1 MLKLCGRQHQ
11 RPDMSRKLVMR
22 IYGEKFMFTL
32 MYVAQRQSHLTP
44 VSISKLPH
52 MLSRRISITE
62 RGLCVGKPSMG
73 ISFWPALRM
82 RNLIFRSFSVSAMIF
97 MPLHICRLKKKNGK
111 KLSSFCF
118 LFGSPFWLHLNQ
130 LVAVLCL
137 HISTSFGSS
146 NVQFYDACGDSGCPM
161 KICKHFESFPL
172 FPTYPQCIALLLC
185 ECKSLFISNYH
196 FIVLLGCLRTL

>member
-1 MLKLCGRQHQ
+1 
-11 RPDMSRKLVMR
+11 
-22 IYGEKFMFTL
+22 MFTL

-97 MPLHICRLKKKNGK
+97 MPLHICRLKKKRRK
-111 KLSSFCF
+111 AL
-118 LFGSPFWLHLNQ
+118 
-130 LVAVLCL
+130 
-137 HISTSFGSS
+137 I
-146 NVQFYDACGDSGCPM
+146 
-161 KICKHFESFPL
+161 PL
-172 FPTYPQCIALLLC
+172 FFVWVAFLITSQSIGGSFMFAHFNIFR
-185 ECKSLFISNYH
+185 LFKCS
-196 FIVLLGCLRTL
+196 FLRCLR